1 MFNSS
6 NAELSPE
13 RYWSGPRSLE
23 VWEGVKGGGGRERE
37 RERERD
43 RDRDRDRDR
52 QTDRDRERRGNAR
65 IFLTL
70 RCHHQNDSV
79 STLCLP

>member
-23 VWEGVKGGGGRERE
+23 VWEGVKGGGGGGRE
-37 RERERD
+37 
-43 RDRDRDRDR
+43 RDRDR